1 MYPRKKQF
9 IGAVEP
15 ANYSFGEYLGQ
26 SRSKEELALLALSHT
41 PVEHQLYETM
51 FAETAGKQAH
61 LGAFSARRLV
71 LLTGLQSITTIR
83 RGLNGLL
90 NKLSIERQNG
100 AENGNGHQQQGAV
113 YRVFSPSEIFARR
126 EAAGHPPYPRE
137 IQTYE
142 TNRAYGLAIERVVGL
157 NNLSRREAQVALC
170 CAQGM
175 TNAAIGE
182 KLHVSEQTIKFHL
195 RHIFIKFGVKRRA
208 ELVARLLT
216 QDMGRE
222 QGETL

>member
-9 IGAVEP
+9 IDAAEP
-15 ANYSFGEYLGQ
+15 VNYSFGEYRGQ
-26 SRSKEELALLALSHT
+26 SWDKEEMALLALSHT
-41 PVEHQLYETM
+41 PVEHQLYKTM
-51 FAETAGKQAH
+51 FTETSGQQSR
-61 LGAFSARRLV
+61 LGAFSARHLV

-100 AENGNGHQQQGAV
+100 AENGNGQHQQGTV
-113 YRVFSPSEIFARR
+113 YQVFSPVEIFARR

-137 IQTYE
+137 IQTYK

-216 QDMGRE
+216 QDQDWER
-222 QGETL
+222 GESL